1 MSNTSITLGSH
12 FESFA
17 NTQVKSG
24 RYGSVSEVVRAGL
37 RILEEHETKVQ
48 ALRMALIE
56 GENSGE
62 AEYSLGKLMQELD
75 K

>member
-1 MSNTSITLGSH
+1 MGNTSITLGSH

-17 NTQVKSG
+17 NAQVKSG
-24 RYGSVSEVVRAGL
+24 RYGSVSEVIRAGL
-37 RILEEHETKVQ
+37 RILEEHETKVE

-62 AEYSLGKLMQELD
+62 AEYSLDKLMQELD